1 MLLRVAP
8 GSSMRLVDL
17 RQVGVHQL
25 SPLLDDEAAL
35 WRAELHWD
43 YQFSIELIKKFLDT
57 HSLAGVV
64 AFENE
69 RPAGYGFYVVEDH
82 KGMLG
87 GLFVA
92 QKYAQTGVGEQ
103 ILGDIVQTLRG
114 TPQVSRIEAQLMPF
128 GASLEGL
135 LTRNDFRLFPRH
147 FMLYELG
154 GHVKKLAEHAPGL
167 RIERWHER
175 HMSACAELI
184 HLTYANHIDGAIN
197 DQYRS
202 RAGAMKFLKNIVILP
217 GCGQF
222 EARASFVLR
231 DELSDQLLGVVL
243 TSMVAP
249 GVGHTT
255 QLCVLPGHQG
265 NGLGRRLMLASMDA
279 LKEQRAGEL
288 SLTVTSSNER
298 AVKLYGGL
306 GFRKL
311 KTFVAGV
318 WSA

>member
-1 MLLRVAP
+1 MLMRVAP

-17 RQVGVHQL
+17 RQLNVPQL
-25 SPLLDDEAAL
+25 NSLLDEEAAL
-35 WRAELHWD
+35 WRTELHWD

-64 AFENE
+64 AMQDE
-69 RPAGYGFYVVEDH
+69 RPAGYGFYVVEEH

-87 GLFVA
+87 GLFVS
-92 QKYAQTGVGEQ
+92 QQYSQTGIGEQ

-114 TPQVSRIEAQLMPF
+114 TPQVTRIEAQLMPF

-135 LTRNDFRLFPRH
+135 LARNDFRLFPRH
-147 FMLYELG
+147 FMLYDLG
-154 GHVKKLAEHAPGL
+154 AHVKKLEDYAPGL
-167 RIERWHER
+167 RMERWHER
-175 HMSACAELI
+175 HMAACAELI
-184 HLTYANHIDGAIN
+184 HLTYANHIDGTIN

-222 EARASFVLR
+222 ESRASFVLR
-231 DELSDQLLGVVL
+231 DELSDQLVGVVL

-265 NGLGRRLMLASMDA
+265 HGLGRRLMLASMDA
-279 LKEQRAGEL
+279 LKEQKASEL
-288 SLTVTSSNER
+288 SLTVTSSNDR
-298 AVKLYGGL
+298 AVKLYENL

-318 WSA
+318 WAA